1 MNRARKLQ
9 ERRYKDCSF
18 RTNSQIPSS
27 KVDEFCMLGTAEK
40 ELMKNAFQGM
50 ELSGRGYHRILKV
63 ARTIADLD
71 NADNIKTA
79 HLCEALSY
87 RSVEVR

>member
-1 MNRARKLQ
+1 M
-9 ERRYKDCSF
+9 
-18 RTNSQIPSS
+18 
-27 KVDEFCMLGTAEK
+27 M
-40 ELMKNAFQGM
+40 MNAFQGM

-71 NADNIKTA
+71 ESVMIQEK

-87 RSVEVR
+87 RGVETR